1 MAEQSSAND
10 SPDIKDSSN
19 TTDSSNLIASDL
31 SAWADVAAALPWT
44 TPYDELWVPGE
55 RGGEWF
61 AGGQLNASVA
71 CVDRHLP
78 LQADRVAILWEG
90 EPGDRRTLTFRQ
102 LHDEV
107 LALTRGLRG
116 LGVLPGDRVVLHLGW
131 LPETVV
137 AMLACARIG
146 AVHTIIPTPLPAEA
160 LADRLEDL
168 APKILFTQD
177 GAWRRGA
184 VLPLKTRADEALSAV
199 AGVSVEQ
206 TIVVRRTGMDVAW
219 YEGDRWYHDL
229 VASTRPG
236 QVEDRL
242 GDAAPASLPAGHP
255 LIAVNLANR
264 RGRPVTVLHA
274 TANVMVSSTAVHR
287 RGISGGG
294 VFWCAGDVSWLGAQ
308 VHGIYGPL
316 ACGDT
321 TVMFEGTLDVPA
333 HTRAWEVIQRYGVA
347 TLLTSP
353 SVVRTMQGWSHE
365 LPEMGSIKSL
375 ARVVTMGEPMDRE
388 LRDWLLHDLGRGD
401 LEVADGWGQV
411 ELGGIVRLDSP
422 VDPSAMPDPGVRI
435 VDATGRSVPQGHAG
449 ELVLDRPWAGTM
461 CDAEGPT
468 AGVTESHWTRH
479 PSVYATGDL
488 AQLGAD
494 GSIEFLGRTDEVVS
508 VAGQLVSL
516 TEVREVLLGHPFV
529 RSADVVERKDA
540 QLGRSLAAAV
550 VLAADALPETPDLAA
565 VARDLLDAVRE
576 VMGGLARPRILL
588 FVDRFGDELA
598 ASDRRS
604 ALATLAARETNEPL
618 QVTWAQILAA
628 AGHTP
633 QS

>member
-1 MAEQSSAND
+1 MAEPS
-10 SPDIKDSSN
+10 
-19 TTDSSNLIASDL
+19 L
-31 SAWADVAAALPWT
+31 SAWASAASELPWT
-44 TPYDELWVPGE
+44 KAYDELWVPGPT
-55 RGGEWF
+55 GGEWF
-61 AGGQLNASVA
+61 AGGQLNASVI

-78 LQADRVAILWEG
+78 QQADRIAILWEG
-90 EPGDRRTLTFRQ
+90 EPGDRRSLTFQQ

-116 LGVLPGDRVVLHLGW
+116 LGVVPGDRVVLHLGW

-146 AVHTIIPTPLPAEA
+146 AVYTIIPTPLPAEA
-160 LADRLEDL
+160 LADRLEAL

-199 AGVSVEQ
+199 AGVGVEQ

-229 VASTRPG
+229 VAGTRPG
-236 QVEDRL
+236 RHAEDRL
-242 GDAAPASLPAGHP
+242 GDAMPASLPASHP

-321 TVMFEGTLDVPA
+321 AVMFEGTLDVPT
-333 HTRAWEVIQRYGVA
+333 HTRAWEVIERYGVA

-353 SVVRTMQGWSHE
+353 SVVRTMRGWSHE
-365 LPEMGSIKSL
+365 LPDMGSIKSL
-375 ARVVTMGEPMDRE
+375 ARVVTMGEPMDPE
-388 LRDWLLHDLGRGD
+388 LHEWLLRDLGRHKGGD

-411 ELGGIVRLDSP
+411 ELGGIVRLDHP
-422 VDPSAMPDPGVRI
+422 VDPSLMPDPGLQI
-435 VDATGRSVPQGHAG
+435 VDAAGRPVPQGDAG
-449 ELVLDRPWAGTM
+449 ELVLGRPWAGTM

-468 AGVTESHWTRH
+468 AEVTEGHWTRH
-479 PSVYATGDL
+479 PSIYATGDL
-488 AQLGAD
+488 ARLGSD

-529 RSADVVERKDA
+529 QSAEVVERKDA
-540 QLGRSLAAAV
+540 EIGRSLAAAV
-550 VLAADALPETPDLAA
+550 VLEADALPEKPDLAA

-576 VMGGLARPRILL
+576 VMGGLARPRIVL
-588 FVDRFGDELA
+588 FVDQFGDELTTA
-598 ASDRRS
+598 DRRD
-604 ALATLAARETNEPL
+604 ALATLAARETNGPL
-618 QVTWAQILAA
+618 QVTWPQILAA
-628 AGHTP
+628 AGHTS
-633 QS
+633 QT

>member
-1 MAEQSSAND
+1 MAERGLSEPADVAGVAD
-10 SPDIKDSSN
+10 SF
-19 TTDSSNLIASDL
+19 DL
-31 SAWADVAAALPWT
+31 SAWAEVAAALPWT
-44 TPYDELWVPGE
+44 RPYDELWVPGVPH
-55 RGGEWF
+55 GEWF
-61 AGGQLNASVA
+61 TGGRINASVA
-71 CVDRHLP
+71 CIDRHLP
-78 LQADRVAILWEG
+78 QRADQVAILWEG
-90 EPGDRRTLTFRQ
+90 EPGDRRSLTFRQ

-116 LGVLPGDRVVLHLGW
+116 LGVGQGDRVVLHLGW

-146 AVHTIIPTPLPAEA
+146 AVHTVIPTPLPAEA

-177 GAWRRGA
+177 GAWRRGS

-199 AGVSVEQ
+199 VGVGVEQ

-229 VASTRPG
+229 MAGTRPG
-236 QVEDRL
+236 QLEVRPD
-242 GDAAPASLPAGHP
+242 DAAPANLPASHP

-274 TANVMVSSTAVHR
+274 TANVMVNSTAMHR

-321 TVMFEGTLDVPA
+321 TVMFEGTLDVPT
-333 HTRAWEVIQRYGVA
+333 HTRAWEVIERYGVA
-347 TLLTSP
+347 TLLTTP
-353 SVVRTMQGWSHE
+353 SVMRTMRGWSDE
-365 LPEMGSIKSL
+365 LPDMGSIKSL
-375 ARVVTMGEPMDRE
+375 ARVVTMGEPMDPE
-388 LRDWLLHDLGRGD
+388 LRDWLLRDLGRGG
-401 LEVADGWGQV
+401 LEVADGWGQA
-411 ELGGIVRLDSP
+411 ELGGIVRLDRP
-422 VDPSAMPDPGVRI
+422 VDPSGMPDPGLHI
-435 VDATGRSVPQGHAG
+435 VDGAGNLVPPGDAG

-461 CDAEGPT
+461 CAAEGPT
-468 AGVTESHWTRH
+468 AEVTESHWTRH
-479 PSVYATGDL
+479 PSVYAAGDL
-488 AQLGAD
+488 ARLRAD
-494 GSIEFLGRTDEVVS
+494 GSIEFLGRTDELVS
-508 VAGQLVSL
+508 VSGQLVSL

-550 VLAADALPETPDLAA
+550 VLAADAFPETPDLAA
-565 VARDLLDAVRE
+565 VARDLLDTVRE

-588 FVDRFGDELA
+588 IVDRFGDELT
-598 ASDRRS
+598 ASDRRI
-604 ALATLAARETNEPL
+604 ALATLAAREVTGPL
-618 QVTWAQILAA
+618 QVSWSQILAA
-628 AGHTP
+628 AGHTR
-633 QS
+633 QT

>member
-1 MAEQSSAND
+1 MAE
-10 SPDIKDSSN
+10 P
-19 TTDSSNLIASDL
+19 NLSTWAEVAST
-31 SAWADVAAALPWT
+31 LPWT
-44 TPYDELWVPGE
+44 RLYDELWAPGE

-78 LQADRVAILWEG
+78 QHADQVAILWEG
-90 EPGDRRTLTFRQ
+90 EPGDRRSLTFRQ
-102 LHDEV
+102 LHEEV

-116 LGVLPGDRVVLHLGW
+116 LGVGRGDRVVLHLGW

-146 AVHTIIPTPLPAEA
+146 AVHTVIPTPLPAEA

-168 APKILFTQD
+168 SPKVLFTQD

-184 VLPLKTRADEALSAV
+184 VLPLKNRADEALSAV
-199 AGVSVEQ
+199 VGVGVEQ

-229 VASTRPG
+229 VAGTRPG
-236 QVEDRL
+236 RMDDRPV
-242 GDAAPASLPAGHP
+242 DAAPESLPACHP
-255 LIAVNLANR
+255 LLAVNLANR

-274 TANVMVSSTAVHR
+274 AANVMVSSTAVHR
-287 RGISGGG
+287 HGISGGG

-321 TVMFEGTLDVPA
+321 TVMFEGTLDVPT
-333 HTRAWEVIQRYGVA
+333 HTRAWEMIARYGVT

-353 SVVRTMQGWSHE
+353 SVVRTMRGWSDE
-365 LPEMGSIKSL
+365 LPAMGSIKSL
-375 ARVVTMGEPMDRE
+375 ARVVTMGEPMDPE

-401 LEVADGWGQV
+401 LDVADGWGQV
-411 ELGGIVRLDSP
+411 ELGGIVRLDRP
-422 VDPSAMPDPGVRI
+422 VDPAGMPDPGPRI
-435 VDATGRSVPQGHAG
+435 VDRAGHPVPPGAAG
-449 ELVLDRPWAGTM
+449 ELVLERPWAGTM
-461 CDAEGPT
+461 CGAEGAT
-468 AGVTESHWTRH
+468 AEVTESHWTMH

-488 AQLGAD
+488 VRLAPD
-494 GSIEFLGRTDEVVS
+494 GSIDFLGRTDEVMSVS
-508 VAGQLVSL
+508 GQLVSL

-529 RSADVVERKDA
+529 GSADVVERKDA

-550 VLAADALPETPDLAA
+550 VLAADALPDKPDLGT

-588 FVDRFGDELA
+588 FVDRFGDELTD
-598 ASDRRS
+598 SDRRK
-604 ALATLAARETNEPL
+604 ALATLAARETSGPL
-618 QVTWAQILAA
+618 QVTWAQVLAA
-628 AGHTP
+628 AGHTTGT
-633 QS
+633 

>member
-1 MAEQSSAND
+1 MPHGPSR
-10 SPDIKDSSN
+10 
-19 TTDSSNLIASDL
+19 
-31 SAWADVAAALPWT
+31 LPWT
-44 TPYDELWVPGE
+44 RAYDELWVPGAT
-55 RGGEWF
+55 GGEWF

-71 CVDRHLP
+71 ICVDRHLP
-78 LQADRVAILWEG
+78 QQADRVAILWEG
-90 EPGDRRTLTFRQ
+90 EPGDRRSLTFRQ

-116 LGVLPGDRVVLHLGW
+116 LGVVPGDRVVLHLGW

-199 AGVSVEQ
+199 AGVGVEQ

-229 VASTRPG
+229 VAGARPG
-236 QVEDRL
+236 RHAEDRL
-242 GDAAPASLPAGHP
+242 GDAMPASLPASHP
-255 LIAVNLANR
+255 LIAANLANR

-274 TANVMVSSTAVHR
+274 TANVMVSSIAVHR
-287 RGISGGG
+287 RGISAGG

-321 TVMFEGTLDVPA
+321 TVMFEGTLDVPT

-353 SVVRTMQGWSHE
+353 SVVRTMRGWSHE
-365 LPEMGSIKSL
+365 LPDMGSVKSL
-375 ARVVTMGEPMDRE
+375 ARVVTMGEPMDPE
-388 LRDWLLHDLGRGD
+388 LREWLLHDLGRGD

-411 ELGGIVRLDSP
+411 ELGGIVRLDHP
-422 VDPSAMPDPGVRI
+422 VDPSLMPDPGLQI
-435 VDATGRSVPQGHAG
+435 VDAAGRPVPQGDAG
-449 ELVLDRPWAGTM
+449 ELVLGRPWAGTM

-468 AGVTESHWTRH
+468 AEVTEGHWTRH

-488 AQLGAD
+488 ARLGAD

-529 RSADVVERKDA
+529 QSADVVERKDA
-540 QLGRSLAAAV
+540 EIGRSIAAAV
-550 VLAADALPETPDLAA
+550 VLEADALPEKPDLEA

-576 VMGGLARPRILL
+576 VMGGLARPRIVL
-588 FVDRFGDELA
+588 FVDQFGDELTTA
-598 ASDRRS
+598 DRRD
-604 ALATLAARETNEPL
+604 ALAMLASRETNGSL
-618 QVTWAQILAA
+618 QVTWPQILAA
-628 AGHTP
+628 AGHTS
-633 QS
+633 QT

>member
-1 MAEQSSAND
+1 MAEHGPSEPID
-10 SPDIKDSSN
+10 RPG
-19 TTDSSNLIASDL
+19 L
-31 SAWADVAAALPWT
+31 SAWAEVAAALPWT
-44 TPYDELWVPGE
+44 RPYDELWTPGE
-55 RGGEWF
+55 RLGEWF
-61 AGGQLNASVA
+61 VGGRLNASVA
-71 CVDRHLP
+71 CIDRHLP
-78 LQADRVAILWEG
+78 QRADQVAILWEG
-90 EPGDRRTLTFRQ
+90 EPGDRRSLTFQQ

-107 LALTRGLRG
+107 CALTRGLRG
-116 LGVLPGDRVVLHLGW
+116 LGVGHGDRVVLHLGW

-168 APKILFTQD
+168 TPKILFTQD

-199 AGVSVEQ
+199 AGVEQ

-229 VASTRPG
+229 VAGTRPG
-236 QVEDRL
+236 RTEARL
-242 GDAAPASLPAGHP
+242 DDEAPASLAASHP

-274 TANVMVSSTAVHR
+274 TANVLVNSTGVHR
-287 RGISGGG
+287 RGISNGG

-316 ACGDT
+316 GCGDT
-321 TVMFEGTLDVPA
+321 TVMFEGTLDVPT
-333 HTRAWEVIQRYGVA
+333 HTRAWEVIQSYGVE

-353 SVVRTMQGWSHE
+353 SVVRTMRGWSHE
-365 LPEMGSIKSL
+365 LPEMGSVKSL
-375 ARVVTMGEPMDRE
+375 ARVVTMGESLEPE
-388 LRDWLLHDLGRGD
+388 LRDWLVRDLGRGD
-401 LEVADGWGQV
+401 LEVADAWGQV
-411 ELGGIVRLDSP
+411 ELGGIVRLDHP
-422 VDPSAMPDPGVRI
+422 IDPPGMPDPGLRL
-435 VDATGRSVPQGHAG
+435 VDESGQSVPPGDAG

-461 CDAEGPT
+461 SGAEGPT
-468 AGVTESHWTRH
+468 AEVTESHWSRH

-488 AQLGAD
+488 ARLRAD

-508 VAGQLVSL
+508 VSGQLVSL
-516 TEVREVLLGHPFV
+516 TEVRDVLLGHPFV
-529 RSADVVERKDA
+529 QSADVVERKDT

-550 VLAADALPETPDLAA
+550 VLATDAFPETPDLSA
-565 VARDLLDAVRE
+565 VARDLLDTVRE
-576 VMGGLARPRILL
+576 LMGGLARPRILL
-588 FVDRFGDELA
+588 FVDRFGDELT
-598 ASDRRS
+598 ASDRRI
-604 ALATLAARETNEPL
+604 ALATLASRETNGPL
-618 QVTWAQILAA
+618 QVTWAQILAT

-633 QS
+633 PI

>member
-1 MAEQSSAND
+1 MAEQS
-10 SPDIKDSSN
+10 PF
-19 TTDSSNLIASDL
+19 DL
-31 SAWADVAAALPWT
+31 SAWAEVASELTWT
-44 TPYDELWVPGE
+44 RPYDDLWFPGHA
-55 RGGEWF
+55 GGAWF
-61 AGGQLNASVA
+61 AGGKLNASVI

-78 LQADRVAILWEG
+78 HRADQVAILWEG
-90 EPGDRRTLTFRQ
+90 EPGDRRSLTFRQ

-116 LGVLPGDRVVLHLGW
+116 LGVVPGDRVVLHLGW

-146 AVHTIIPTPLPAEA
+146 AMHTIIPTPLPAEA

-168 APKILFTQD
+168 TPKILFTQD

-184 VLPLKTRADEALSAV
+184 VRPLKTLADEALSAV
-199 AGVSVEQ
+199 AGFGVEQ
-206 TIVVRRTGMDVAW
+206 TIVVRRTGIDVAW

-229 VASTRPG
+229 VAGSRPG
-236 QVEDRL
+236 QVEARL
-242 GDAAPASLPAGHP
+242 GDAAPASLPASQP

-274 TANVMVSSTAVHR
+274 TANVMASSTAVHR

-294 VFWCAGDVSWLGAQ
+294 VFWCAGDISWLGAQ

-321 TVMFEGTLDVPA
+321 TVMFEGTLDVPTHA
-333 HTRAWEVIQRYGVA
+333 RAWEVIERYGVA

-353 SVVRTMQGWSHE
+353 SVVRTMRGWSHE
-365 LPEMGSIKSL
+365 LPDMGSIKSL
-375 ARVVTMGEPMDRE
+375 ARVVTMGEPMDPE
-388 LRDWLLHDLGRGD
+388 LHEWLLRDLGRGD

-411 ELGGIVRLDSP
+411 ELGGIVRLDHP
-422 VDPSAMPDPGVRI
+422 VDASAMPDPGLHI
-435 VDATGRSVPQGHAG
+435 VDAAGRPVPHGDSG
-449 ELVLDRPWAGTM
+449 ELVLGRPWAGTM
-461 CDAEGPT
+461 CQAEGPT
-468 AGVTESHWTRH
+468 IEVTESHWTRH

-488 AQLGAD
+488 ARLGSD
-494 GSIEFLGRTDEVVS
+494 GAIEFLGRTDEVVS

-516 TEVREVLLGHPFV
+516 TEVRDVLLAHPFV
-529 RSADVVERKDA
+529 RSADVVERKDG
-540 QLGRSLAAAV
+540 QIGRSLAAAV
-550 VLAADALPETPDLAA
+550 VLAAEALPEKPDLAA

-588 FVDRFGDELA
+588 FVDRFGDELRD
-598 ASDRRS
+598 SDRRD
-604 ALATLAARETNEPL
+604 ALATLAARETNGPL
-618 QVTWAQILAA
+618 QVTWSQILAA
-628 AGHTP
+628 AGRSPRT
-633 QS
+633 

>member
-1 MAEQSSAND
+1 MAEQSPAAG
-10 SPDIKDSSN
+10 DSSGAAAAAAI
-19 TTDSSNLIASDL
+19 TDSFDL
-31 SAWADVAAALPWT
+31 SAWATVASELTWT
-44 TPYDELWVPGE
+44 RPYDDLWVPGHA
-55 RGGEWF
+55 GGAWF
-61 AGGQLNASVA
+61 AGGQLNASVI

-78 LQADRVAILWEG
+78 HRADQVAILWEG
-90 EPGDRRTLTFRQ
+90 EPGDRRSLTFRQ

-116 LGVLPGDRVVLHLGW
+116 LGVVPGDRVVLHLGW

-168 APKILFTQD
+168 TPKILFTQD

-184 VLPLKTRADEALSAV
+184 ARPLKTLADEALSAV
-199 AGVSVEQ
+199 AGFGVEQ

-229 VASTRPG
+229 IAGSRPG
-236 QVEDRL
+236 RKVGRL
-242 GDAAPASLPAGHP
+242 GDAAPASLPASHP

-274 TANVMVSSTAVHR
+274 TANVMASSTAVHR

-321 TVMFEGTLDVPA
+321 TVMFEGTLDVPTHA
-333 HTRAWEVIQRYGVA
+333 RAWEVIERYGVA

-353 SVVRTMQGWSHE
+353 SVVRTMRGWSHE
-365 LPEMGSIKSL
+365 LPDMGSIKSL
-375 ARVVTMGEPMDRE
+375 ARVVTMGEPMDPE
-388 LRDWLLHDLGRGD
+388 LHEWLLRDLGRGD

-411 ELGGIVRLDSP
+411 ELGGIVRLDRP
-422 VDPSAMPDPGVRI
+422 VDPSGMPDPGLQI
-435 VDATGRSVPQGHAG
+435 VDAAGRPVPHGDSG
-449 ELVLDRPWAGTM
+449 ELVLGRPWAGTM
-461 CDAEGPT
+461 GQAEGPT
-468 AGVTESHWTRH
+468 IEVTESHWSRH
-479 PSVYATGDL
+479 PAVYATGDL
-488 AQLGAD
+488 ARRRSDGA
-494 GSIEFLGRTDEVVS
+494 IEFLGRTDEVVS

-516 TEVREVLLGHPFV
+516 TEVREVLLAHPFV
-529 RSADVVERKDA
+529 RSADVVERKDG
-540 QLGRSLAAAV
+540 QIGRSLAAAV
-550 VLAADALPETPDLAA
+550 VLAAEALPETPDLVA

-588 FVDRFGDELA
+588 FVDRFGDELT
-598 ASDRRS
+598 ASDRRD
-604 ALATLAARETNEPL
+604 ALATLAARETHGPL
-618 QVTWAQILAA
+618 QLTWSQVVAA
-628 AGHTP
+628 AARSPRT
-633 QS
+633 

>member
-1 MAEQSSAND
+1 MAEQNHS
-10 SPDIKDSSN
+10 
-19 TTDSSNLIASDL
+19 TTDSSGITAVSHNTDSYDL
-31 SAWADVAAALPWT
+31 TAWAEVASELPWT
-44 TPYDELWVPGE
+44 RPYDELWVPGE
-55 RGGEWF
+55 SGGEWF
-61 AGGQLNASVA
+61 TGGQLNASVI

-78 LQADRVAILWEG
+78 QRADRVAILWEG
-90 EPGDRRTLTFRQ
+90 EPGDRRSLTFRQ

-116 LGVLPGDRVVLHLGW
+116 LGVVSGDRVVLHLGW

-199 AGVSVEQ
+199 AGVEQ

-229 VASTRPG
+229 VAGTRPG
-236 QVEDRL
+236 RQVEDRL
-242 GDAAPASLPAGHP
+242 DDEAPASLPASHP

-264 RGRPVTVLHA
+264 RGGPVTVLHA

-321 TVMFEGTLDVPA
+321 TVMFEGTLDVPT
-333 HTRAWEVIQRYGVA
+333 HTRAWEIIQRYGVS

-353 SVVRTMQGWSHE
+353 SVVRTMRGWSHE
-365 LPEMGSIKSL
+365 LPDMGSIKSL
-375 ARVVTMGEPMDRE
+375 ARVVTMGEPMDPE
-388 LRDWLLHDLGRGD
+388 LREWLLHDLGRDD

-411 ELGGIVRLDSP
+411 ELGGVVRLDRP
-422 VDPSAMPDPGVRI
+422 VDPSAMPDPGLRI
-435 VDATGRSVPQGHAG
+435 VDPSGRPVPQGDAG
-449 ELVLDRPWAGTM
+449 ELVLGHPWAGTM
-461 CDAEGPT
+461 CAAQGPT
-468 AGVTESHWTRH
+468 AEVTESHWTRH
-479 PSVYATGDL
+479 PSGYATGDM
-488 AQLGAD
+488 ARLGDD

-516 TEVREVLLGHPFV
+516 TEVREVLLSHPFV
-529 RSADVVERKDA
+529 WAADVVERKDA
-540 QLGRSLAAAV
+540 QIGRSLAAAV
-550 VLAADALPETPDLAA
+550 VLASDALPETPDLTV

-588 FVDRFGDELA
+588 FVDRFGDELT
-598 ASDRRS
+598 ASDRRK
-604 ALATLAARETNEPL
+604 ALATLAARETNELL
-618 QVTWAQILAA
+618 QVTWSQVLAA

-633 QS
+633 PI

>member
-1 MAEQSSAND
+1 MAEQNPSAR
-10 SPDIKDSSN
+10 DSSGIA
-19 TTDSSNLIASDL
+19 DSYDL
-31 SAWADVAAALPWT
+31 STWAKAALELPWT
-44 TPYDELWVPGE
+44 RPYDELWVAGE
-55 RGGEWF
+55 TGGEWF
-61 AGGQLNASVA
+61 AGGQLNASVI

-78 LQADRVAILWEG
+78 QRADRVAILWEG
-90 EPGDRRTLTFRQ
+90 EPGDRRSLTFRQ

-116 LGVLPGDRVVLHLGW
+116 LGVTSGDRVVLHLGW

-199 AGVSVEQ
+199 AGVEQ

-229 VASTRPG
+229 VAGTRPG

-242 GDAAPASLPAGHP
+242 GDAAPASLPASHP

-274 TANVMVSSTAVHR
+274 TANVMVNATAVHR
-287 RGISGGG
+287 RGISAGG
-294 VFWCAGDVSWLGAQ
+294 VFWCAADVSWLGAQ

-321 TVMFEGTLDVPA
+321 TVMFEGTLDVPT
-333 HTRAWEVIQRYGVA
+333 HTRTWEVIQRYGVA

-353 SVVRTMQGWSHE
+353 SVVRTMRGWSHE
-365 LPEMGSIKSL
+365 LPDMGSIKSL
-375 ARVVTMGEPMDRE
+375 ARVVTMGEPMDPE
-388 LRDWLLHDLGRGD
+388 LREWLLRDLGRGD

-411 ELGGIVRLDSP
+411 ELGGIVRLDHP
-422 VDPSAMPDPGVRI
+422 VDPTGMPDPGLRI
-435 VDATGRSVPQGHAG
+435 VDATGRPVPQGDAG

-461 CDAEGPT
+461 CGAEGPT
-468 AGVTESHWTRH
+468 AEVTESHWTRH

-488 AQLGAD
+488 ARLEAD

-529 RSADVVERKDA
+529 RAADVVERKDA
-540 QLGRSLAAAV
+540 QIGRSLAAAV
-550 VLAADALPETPDLAA
+550 VLATDALPETPDLTV

-588 FVDRFGDELA
+588 FVDRFGDELT
-598 ASDRRS
+598 ASDRRK
-604 ALATLAARETNEPL
+604 ALATLAAHETHGPL

-633 QS
+633 PI